1 MLYYLFRFL
10 EQWGIT
16 GSHMWGYISF
26 RALLALILSLVIS
39 AWFGEKF
46 IKYLKSKQI
55 TETQRDASIDPFGVK
70 KIGVPSMGG
79 VIIILAILVPVLLLG
94 RLRNIYLILM
104 IITTVWLGFL
114 GGMDDFIKIFKRD
127 KEGLKGKYKIIG
139 QIGIGLIVGLVLWSS
154 PDVKMNENLAIEQ
167 QGQETVVK
175 HRTEAR
181 KSLKTTIPFV
191 KGHNLDYSSITSFCG
206 KYKVAAG
213 WILFVI
219 MTIFVVTAVSNGANL
234 NDGMDGMCAGN
245 SAIIGVALGILAY
258 VSSHIEFAA
267 YLNIM
272 YIPGSEEL
280 VVFFCAFIGALI
292 GFLVQRLPCPGI
304 HGRYGFADHRRYHR
318 SRCHHHP
325 QGADAAYPLRYFLR
339 RKPQRDD
346 AGLLLQ
352 DRKAERCEAAY
363 LQAHTYPRQLPH
375 TGQSAGS

>member
-1 MLYYLFRFL
+1 MGHLRF
-10 EQWGIT
+10 
-16 GSHMWGYISF
+16 SHVG
-26 RALLALILSLVIS
+26 LHLIPCPACADLSLVIS

-181 KSLKTTIPFV
+181 
-191 KGHNLDYSSITSFCG
+191 N
-206 KYKVAAG
+206 
-213 WILFVI
+213 
-219 MTIFVVTAVSNGANL
+219 
-234 NDGMDGMCAGN
+234 
-245 SAIIGVALGILAY
+245 
-258 VSSHIEFAA
+258 
-267 YLNIM
+267 
-272 YIPGSEEL
+272 
-280 VVFFCAFIGALI
+280 
-292 GFLVQRLPCPGI
+292 R
-304 HGRYGFADHRRYHR
+304 
-318 SRCHHHP
+318 
-325 QGADAAYPLRYFLR
+325 
-339 RKPQRDD
+339 
-346 AGLLLQ
+346 
-352 DRKAERCEAAY
+352 
-363 LQAHTYPRQLPH
+363 
-375 TGQSAGS
+375 